1 MVPPVLEP
9 SCQNP
14 FILLIISV
22 LCKYKKINLDYQV
35 FQVQVKV
42 EHLVFQPKN
51 HQNLVEFSNITWF
64 KSLRNQNQ
72 VYEIKNI
79 ILPNMIVGII
89 LIFSTLFINKKRDYE
104 SFIPLELNIIL
115 FEKESSKFLKGV

>member
-1 MVPPVLEP
+1 M
-9 SCQNP
+9 
-14 FILLIISV
+14 
-22 LCKYKKINLDYQV
+22 

-64 KSLRNQNQ
+64 KYLRNQNQ
-72 VYEIKNI
+72 VYEIKSI
-79 ILPNMIVGII
+79 IFPNMIVGIV

>member
-1 MVPPVLEP
+1 M
-9 SCQNP
+9 
-14 FILLIISV
+14 
-22 LCKYKKINLDYQV
+22 
-35 FQVQVKV
+35 FQVRVKL

-51 HQNLVEFSNITWF
+51 HQNLVEFSSLTWF
-64 KSLRNQNQ
+64 KHLKNQNQ

-79 ILPNMIVGII
+79 MLPKMIVDMI
-89 LIFSTLFINKKRDYE
+89 LMFSTLFINKKRDYE

>member
-1 MVPPVLEP
+1 M
-9 SCQNP
+9 
-14 FILLIISV
+14 
-22 LCKYKKINLDYQV
+22 

-64 KSLRNQNQ
+64 KYPRDLNQ

-79 ILPNMIVGII
+79 ILPNMIMGIV

-104 SFIPLELNIIL
+104 SFIPLELNFIL
-115 FEKESSKFLKGV
+115 FEKDSSKFLKGV